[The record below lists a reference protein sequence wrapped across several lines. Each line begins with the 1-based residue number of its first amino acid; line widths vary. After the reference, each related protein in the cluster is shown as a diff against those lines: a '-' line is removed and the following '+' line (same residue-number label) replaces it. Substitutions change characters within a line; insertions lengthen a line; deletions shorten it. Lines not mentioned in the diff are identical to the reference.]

1 VLTDLVRRPV
11 LRDSDLELERNVVLE
26 EINTVDDTPDD
37 LVFELSSQA
46 LWPSIP
52 TAIPSSARAIRS
64 RRCRRRPQRAARPA
78 YFPGNCV
85 IAAAGN
91 LSHTQLLDLLEKE
104 GWFEGEVVAAGPPA
118 PAHKPAAR
126 GVEQRHE
133 KDTAQ
138 THIVFATEAMPFA
151 DPRKFALM
159 VLANVFGGGMSS
171 RLFQRIREELG
182 LAYAVYAYTSFY
194 PRHRLARHLRRH
206 ATQDRGPG
214 GRCDP
219 GEYARLAR
227 EGLDGE
233 ALAEAKR
240 QTMGQ
245 LVLGLESPTAR
256 MYRLAGAPLYG
267 ESYRSLGRPAR
278 HGRAPHAGR
287 WVGQVAGRI
296 LRSRTPDRGL
306 ARAPLIANR
315 DGAAMIVAYERDQD
329 GGEPRAL
336 VPAGAEALRRTGT
349 PSWWSG
355 ARASARASPTTHTRA
370 SAPRSSRR
378 WRTSG
383 QGRVILKVKEPI
395 EPEWPGIRKGQV
407 LFTYFHFAAA
417 EALTKAIVASGAV
430 AIAYETVQLDS
441 GELPLLTP
449 MSEVA
454 GRMAVQ
460 EGTHYL
466 EKFGGGSG
474 ILLAACRACC
484 RARS

>member
-1 VLTDLVRRPV
+1 MQTVPLDREVHQTTAPNGVTVLTERVPTVRSAAVGIWVRSASVHEPRPKMGVSHLLEHMVFKGTERRSAQEIALALEARGGSLDAYTSRDTTAFQARVLDQDLPRAVDVLTDLVRRPV

-46 LWPSIP
+46 LWPEHPYGYSILG
-52 TAIPSSARAIRS
+52 TRDTVAALSADDLKGLHGR
-64 RRCRRRPQRAARPA
+64 A

-91 LSHTQLLDLLEKE
+91 LSHTQLLDLLEQE

-118 PAHKPAAR
+118 PAHQPAAR

-194 PRHRLARHLRRH
+194 RGIGSLGTYVG
-206 ATQDRGPG
+206 TQPKTAAQAADAIRA
-214 GRCDP
+214 
-219 GEYARLAR
+219 EYARLAR
-227 EGLDGE
+227 EGLGGE

-267 ESYRSLGRPAR
+267 ESYRSLDDLLATVERLTPDE
-278 HGRAPHAGR
+278 
-287 WVGQVAGRI
+287 VGQVAAEFFD
-296 LRSRTPDRGL
+296 P
-306 ARAPLIANR
+306 AR
-315 DGAAMIVAYERDQD
+315 Q
-329 GGEPRAL
+329 
-336 VPAGAEALRRTGT
+336 
-349 PSWWSG
+349 
-355 ARASARASPTTHTRA
+355 
-370 SAPRSSRR
+370 
-378 WRTSG
+378 
-383 QGRVILKVKEPI
+383 
-395 EPEWPGIRKGQV
+395 
-407 LFTYFHFAAA
+407 
-417 EALTKAIVASGAV
+417 
-430 AIAYETVQLDS
+430 TVVWLGPHS
-441 GELPLLTP
+441 
-449 MSEVA
+449 
-454 GRMAVQ
+454 
-460 EGTHYL
+460 
-466 EKFGGGSG
+466 
-474 ILLAACRACC
+474 
-484 RARS
+484 